1 MLASRKLEG
10 ETLAAKTWYVPFGSI
25 VNHRNASLES
35 DCSCKLRPDGT
46 GTVSLRS
53 FGYTKPGVRFRS
65 CEGSGAYTDICSW
78 PISWEARGGGIFRMK
93 GTGPSTATNALTS
106 GLPPVALRYAKMNG
120 NVLVLYLTDGT
131 KLGDFSPVDPKDP
144 RMNPSQ
150 SEINRRLADWAV
162 KGPKLI
168 AETEAKYQAQQVAEQ
183 QRQARNAAIIGGAI
197 RNYQLNPYTTPYIPH

>member
-1 MLASRKLEG
+1 
-10 ETLAAKTWYVPFGSI
+10 
-25 VNHRNASLES
+25 
-35 DCSCKLRPDGT
+35 
-46 GTVSLRS
+46 
-53 FGYTKPGVRFRS
+53 
-65 CEGSGAYTDICSW
+65 
-78 PISWEARGGGIFRMK
+78 
-93 GTGPSTATNALTS
+93 
-106 GLPPVALRYAKMNG
+106 MNG